1 MCVSMYNKVTIR
13 TRTYGHELVLS
24 SRRLVHLAAD
34 DDFVIWQKERMDMS
48 LLPSQSLVH
57 PAADDDFLICRKA
70 RMNMCLC

>member
-1 MCVSMYNKVTIR
+1 MYNKVTIR

-34 DDFVIWQKERMDMS
+34 DDFVIWQKERMDMC

>member
-34 DDFVIWQKERMDMS
+34 DDFVIWQKERMDMC